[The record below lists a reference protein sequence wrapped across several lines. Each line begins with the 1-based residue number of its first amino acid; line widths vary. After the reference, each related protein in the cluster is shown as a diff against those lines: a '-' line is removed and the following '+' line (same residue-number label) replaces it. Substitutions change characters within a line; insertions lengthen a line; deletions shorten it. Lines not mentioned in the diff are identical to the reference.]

1 MSSPVCLVRPTCF
14 HYNPGTDWFSDL
26 KLAADIPILSFRLCI
41 RSDPPSVF
49 WSMLV
54 SAMSALPSAVRDIS
68 IVATDV
74 VPNGFNELVR
84 PAHWAH
90 LAAMLARRLAG
101 RLASFRLTFA
111 GMDDFRLA
119 PPARAAFSDSFNAV
133 LRERE
138 VLFAKS
144 GIAVAFSFIPDA
156 ELLVS

>member
-1 MSSPVCLVRPTCF
+1 MTICLTGV
-14 HYNPGTDWFSDL
+14 DWFRDL
-26 KLAADIPILSFRLCI
+26 RLAEDVRLMSFRLSL
-41 RSDPPSVF
+41 RSDPSSVF
-49 WSMLV
+49 WSMIL
-54 SAMSALPSAVRDIS
+54 SAVSALPSTVRTIDI
-68 IVATDV
+68 IAADIAPT
-74 VPNGFNELVR
+74 GFNELVR